1 MTEIT
6 KVENIRNFSIIAH
19 IDHGKSTI
27 ADRILELTEA
37 ISQREIRE
45 QVLDDMDL
53 EREKGITI
61 KSKPVRLL
69 YKALDGKQ
77 YIFNLIDTPGHVDF
91 SYEVSRSLA
100 ACEGA
105 LMIVDAAQGVQ
116 AQTISNVQM
125 ALDNKLSIIPVINK
139 IDLPTADPER
149 VSKEIKKINGL
160 SESPILTASA
170 RDGIGIREILEAI
183 VKYIPPP
190 DGKLE
195 KPLQALIFDSVYNPY
210 QGSVVYIKIVNG
222 VVKSGSK
229 IQTMSNNNNYEV
241 NEVGIFMPE
250 RKKVEQ
256 LSVGEVGYLTAGF
269 KDITLTKVGDTITDS
284 EQPAAQQLPGY
295 KKVAPMVFCSFYPV
309 ENDDY
314 PDLKNAL
321 EKLSLNDSSISYIPE
336 NSPALGFGFR
346 CGFLGLLHMEI
357 IQERLEREYQIQ
369 LIATT
374 PSVLYRVHLKNK
386 QIIEIDNPSSLPEA
400 TLIDYIEE
408 PFIEL
413 TVITPSQF
421 LGGIMELLQDRRG
434 VFKNL
439 EYFDKDVARLLYHL
453 PLNEVMLDFYDR
465 VKSISRGYASIDYH
479 IMGYQESALIR
490 VDVLVNQEVV
500 DNLSFIAHKDKAY
513 ERARK
518 IVDNLKTAIPR
529 QLFEVPI
536 QASINHKIIARST
549 VRALK
554 KNVIAKCYG
563 GDISR
568 KRKLLEKQKAGKK
581 RMKRIGKVE
590 IPQEAFMSILKID

>member
-1 MTEIT
+1 MIKMED
-6 KVENIRNFSIIAH
+6 IRNFSIIAH

-27 ADRILELTEA
+27 ADRMLELTET
-37 ISQREIRE
+37 ISQREKRE
-45 QVLDDMDL
+45 QILDDMDL

-69 YKALDGKQ
+69 YKSLQGKQ
-77 YIFNLIDTPGHVDF
+77 YVFNLIDTPGHVDF

-105 LMIVDAAQGVQ
+105 LMVVDAAQGVQ
-116 AQTISNVQM
+116 AQTVSNVQM
-125 ALDNKLSIIPVINK
+125 ALDHKLSIVPVINK
-139 IDLPTADPER
+139 IDLSTADVEK
-149 VSKEIKKINGL
+149 VSKEIKKIKGL
-160 SESPILTASA
+160 EQSPILLASA
-170 RDGIGIREILEAI
+170 KDGTGIREILEAI
-183 VKYIPPP
+183 IKYIPHPE
-190 DGKLE
+190 GKID
-195 KPLQALIFDSVYNPY
+195 KPLQALIFDSVYNSY
-210 QGSVVYIKIVNG
+210 QGSVVYIRIVNG
-222 VVKSGSK
+222 MVKSGSK
-229 IQTMSNNNNYEV
+229 IQTMSNKKNYEV
-241 NEVGIFMPE
+241 NEVGIFMPK
-250 RKKVEQ
+250 RNKIEQ
-256 LSVGEVGYLTAGF
+256 LSAGEVGYLTAGF

-284 EQPAAQQLPGY
+284 EHPAAQQLPGY
-295 KKVAPMVFCSFYPV
+295 KKVTPMVFSSFYPV

-314 PDLKNAL
+314 PNLKHAL
-321 EKLSLNDSSISYIPE
+321 EKLSLNDSAISFQAE

-374 PSVLYRVHLKNK
+374 PSVLYRVHLKNN
-386 QIIEIDNPSSLPEA
+386 QIKEVNNPSSLPEA
-400 TLIDYIEE
+400 TLIDFIEE

-413 TVITPSQF
+413 TLVSPSPF
-421 LGGIMELLQDRRG
+421 VGGIMELLQDRRG
-434 VFKNL
+434 EFKNM
-439 EYFDKDVARLLYHL
+439 EYLDKDRARLLYLL
-453 PLNEVMLDFYDR
+453 PLNEIMLDFYDR
-465 VKSISRGYASIDYH
+465 LKSISKGYASIDYH
-479 IMGYQESALIR
+479 IVGYQESALIK
-490 VDVLVNQEVV
+490 VELLVNQEVI

-518 IVDNLKTAIPR
+518 LVDNLKTAIPR

-554 KNVIAKCYG
+554 KNVLAKCYG

>member
-6 KVENIRNFSIIAH
+6 KAANIRNFSIIAH

-27 ADRILELTEA
+27 ADRILELTET

-69 YKALDGKQ
+69 YKALNGKQ

-105 LMIVDAAQGVQ
+105 LMVVDAAQGVQ

-125 ALDNKLSIIPVINK
+125 ALEHKLSIIPVINK
-139 IDLPTADPER
+139 IDLSTADPEK

-170 RDGIGIREILEAI
+170 RDGIGIREVLEAI

-210 QGSVVYIKIVNG
+210 QGSVVYIRIVNG
-222 VVKSGSK
+222 VVKPGSK
-229 IQTMSNNNNYEV
+229 IQTMSNKNNYEV
-241 NEVGIFMPE
+241 NEVGIFMPK

-269 KDITLTKVGDTITDS
+269 KDITLTKVGDTITNS
-284 EQPAAQQLPGY
+284 EQPADRQLPGY
-295 KKVAPMVFCSFYPV
+295 KKVIPMVFCSFYPV

-314 PDLKNAL
+314 PDLKYAL
-321 EKLSLNDSSISYIPE
+321 EKLSLNDSAISYIPE

-374 PSVLYRVHLKNK
+374 PSVLYRVYLKNA
-386 QIIEIDNPSSLPEA
+386 IIEIDNPSSLPEA
-400 TLIDYIEE
+400 ALIDYIEE

-413 TVITPSQF
+413 TLITPSQF

-434 VFKNL
+434 VFKNM
-439 EYFDKDVARLLYHL
+439 EYLDKDIARLLYHL
-453 PLNEVMLDFYDR
+453 PLNEIMLDFYDR
-465 VKSISRGYASIDYH
+465 IKSISKGYASIDYH
-479 IMGYQESALIR
+479 IMGYQESALIK

-500 DNLSFIAHKDKAY
+500 DNLSFITHKDKAY

-536 QASINHKIIARST
+536 QASVNRKIIARST